1 MNTPRDHLIVSAI
14 MLVISVGVIAYSG
27 HVINKKNEAISS
39 ALETCRAVKN
49 MNLDKL
55 VGAMYAQETGEYLD
69 YNLVCKPLE
78 DALYG

>member
-14 MLVISVGVIAYSG
+14 MVVISLGVITYAG
-27 HVINKKNEAISS
+27 HIINKKNESISS
-39 ALETCRAVKN
+39 ALKVCNEIKD

-55 VGAMYAQETGEYLD
+55 VGAMHAQETGKYLD

-78 DALYG
+78 DALHG